1 MSTTSGEIPL
11 SPAEV
16 STPFTPGF
24 FTPKNTNAM
33 KTPEEYQQEI
43 AELSDLIKKMKF
55 QLSRSLES
63 MIELIAEVNRLKSK
77 YEP

>member
-1 MSTTSGEIPL
+1 MANGATFLP
-11 SPAEV
+11 
-16 STPFTPGF
+16 
-24 FTPKNTNAM
+24 M
-33 KTPEEYQQEI
+33 KTPEEYEQEI